1 MPITVPTELAASI
14 ARHHGRPGREFV
26 AALPGLAAEFLRRWE
41 LEPDGN
47 PWHGMGSLV
56 LPVSR
61 DGGLAV
67 LKLRFVE
74 PDTEAEPDGLR
85 TWDGA
90 GAVKLLDHD
99 PATGTMLL
107 ERLDGDRTLGGVPD
121 GTAALR
127 ILSELLSRLVAV
139 PAPGGV
145 RKLSDIAAV
154 MLQRAVEIEPHL
166 AADDR
171 RRLSRCAA
179 QVREVVHEPGD
190 RLLHWDLHYDNVL
203 AAHPA
208 DRREP
213 WLAIDPQP
221 LAGDP
226 CFELLPALHNRW
238 EDVVATGHPSRA
250 VRRRFD
256 LMTEV
261 LGLDRARA
269 RAWTCGRLLQEMV
282 WNFDDGE
289 PALSPAEQVIMTTL
303 ARER

>member
-1 MPITVPTELAASI
+1 MPITVPAELAASI
-14 ARHHGRPGREFV
+14 VRHHGRSGREFV

-47 PWHGMGSLV
+47 PWHGVGSLV
-56 LPVSR
+56 LPVNR
-61 DGGLAV
+61 ADGAAV

-74 PDTEAEPDGLR
+74 PDTEAEPVGLR
-85 TWDGA
+85 AWNGA
-90 GAVKLLDHD
+90 GAVELLDHD

-121 GTAALR
+121 DVAALH

-139 PAPGGV
+139 PAPAGV
-145 RKLSDIAAV
+145 RRLSDLAGV
-154 MLQRAVEIEPHL
+154 MLHRAAEIEPQLPAEQQRWL
-166 AADDR
+166 AW
-171 RRLSRCAA
+171 CAA

-238 EDVVATGHPSRA
+238 DDVVATGDPARA

-261 LGLDRARA
+261 LELDRARA

-282 WNFDDGE
+282 WHFDDGE
-289 PALSPAEQVIMTTL
+289 PALSPAEQVIVTTL
-303 ARER
+303 TRER